1 MEIWE
6 KNIRKNCGEKNKGI
20 FLTRCVCM
28 YELNYGE
35 LPRGLNRLKGWGNG
49 KNNIRM
55 KIMSAKFCGIDK

>member
-1 MEIWE
+1 
-6 KNIRKNCGEKNKGI
+6 
-20 FLTRCVCM
+20 M